1 MHLLIFVVQII
12 VRQKIRVTQ
21 VRGRVMSSCGVGS
34 SSMSISIGSD
44 VGVEVIVHG
53 TSSICVVGMVGTGR
67 ITVDDIVG
75 DVISSGDMRVVVRV
89 EDINTTSMDPFIRE
103 WVIQLFRRMID
114 IVLDVAIVSIS
125 VCSFARRLH

>member
-21 VRGRVMSSCGVGS
+21 VHGRVMSSCGVGS

-44 VGVEVIVHG
+44 AGVEVIVHG

>member
-21 VRGRVMSSCGVGS
+21 VHGRVMSSCGVGS

-75 DVISSGDMRVVVRV
+75 DIISSGDMRVVVRV